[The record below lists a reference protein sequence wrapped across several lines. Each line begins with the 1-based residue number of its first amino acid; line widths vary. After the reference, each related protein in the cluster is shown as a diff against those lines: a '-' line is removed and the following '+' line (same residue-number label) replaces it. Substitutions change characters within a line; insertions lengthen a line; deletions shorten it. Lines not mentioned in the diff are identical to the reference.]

1 MSVRNAIVVLLS
13 TFALLFL
20 AGCGSN
26 GATIT
31 NPVAPPSGAFSA
43 STLNGTYVFS
53 VSGTDFAGAP
63 LAIVGTLTANGSGGI
78 TGGAVD
84 ISDAQITPLANV
96 SVGSGSYNVGV
107 DGRGRATLNLS
118 NSRFASTLMLDF
130 VLSSSSHGLVIE
142 LDGNGSG
149 SGTLDLQTAGVTPTG
164 TYAFS
169 LSGANFSGSPWATVG
184 NFAISGTSLTGL
196 DDLNEGGLV
205 AFSDPLSGTFQL
217 GPSSTPGTTL
227 SAGSFN
233 GTFDVFAIDAT
244 HLKFI
249 EMDSTAILSGDA
261 FSQTSTALPT
271 GTLAFTLGGDLGSNP
286 FSAGGFMTMNGSSV
300 TGSEDD
306 VVGTTVSSSNAPG
319 TFGATFTAAGIG
331 RFTLGS
337 FTTFVG
343 GTTYAAYP
351 SSGGLLLLEI
361 DSGTTTGITTGAAYT
376 QTSPLPAFA
385 SGQGY
390 GMNLSGVFLGS
401 ATFPA
406 SEVDDIAEFTANN
419 GTLTA
424 GIIDE
429 NSPGAPSPIFDVGL
443 VNGTYGT
450 IDSNGRYFVQA
461 QAGQTNSSNTTSNGG
476 FALTLYTVDGM
487 TFPFIEV
494 DGGQV
499 ATGVVVLQNSSAA
512 NPALAHAQMFV
523 PQPFIHAHVARQK
536 KN

>member
-1 MSVRNAIVVLLS
+1 MSAPKGTVLLFS
-13 TFALLFL
+13 LCALLIL
-20 AGCGSN
+20 GGCGGN
-26 GATIT
+26 GASIT
-31 NPVAPPSGAFSA
+31 RPVAPPSGAFSA
-43 STLNGTYVFS
+43 NSLNGTYVFS
-53 VSGTDFAGAP
+53 VSGADFQGLP
-63 LAIVGTLTANGSGGI
+63 LAIVGTFAANGSGGI
-78 TGGAVD
+78 SGGAVD
-84 ISDAQITPLANV
+84 INDAQITPVPNV

-118 NSRFASTLMLDF
+118 GSRFASTLMLDF

-142 LDGNGSG
+142 LDGNGTG

-184 NFAISGTSLTGL
+184 NFAISGTSLAGL

-205 AFSDPLSGTFQL
+205 SFSDPLSGAFQL

-261 FSQTSTALPT
+261 FSQTSATLPT

-286 FSAGGFMTMNGSSV
+286 FSAGGFMTMNGTSV
-300 TGSEDD
+300 NGSEDD

-319 TFGATFTAAGIG
+319 TFGATFTAAGTG

-361 DSGTTTGITTGAAYT
+361 DSSGITTGAAFA
-376 QTSPLPAFA
+376 QSSPIPTLA

-390 GMNLSGVFLGS
+390 GMNLSGINLGA
-401 ATFPA
+401 ATGTPV
-406 SEVDDIAEFTANN
+406 EVDDIAEFTANN

-429 NSPGAPSPIFDVGL
+429 NFTSAPAPNFDVGL
-443 VNGTYGT
+443 VNGTYVA
-450 IDSNGRYFVQA
+450 IDSNGRFGISA
-461 QAGQTNSSNTTSNGG
+461 QAGQNNSSTTTLNGG
-476 FALTLYTVDGM
+476 FTLTLYAVDG
-487 TFPFIEV
+487 TSFPFIEV

-499 ATGVVVLQNSSAA
+499 ATGVVVLQNSTGA

-523 PQPFIHAHVARQK
+523 PQPFIHAHVVRQT

>member
-13 TFALLFL
+13 TSALLFL

-53 VSGTDFAGAP
+53 VSGVDLSGAP

-78 TGGAVD
+78 TGGVVD
-84 ISDAQITPLANV
+84 VSDAVITPRPNLSV
-96 SVGSGSYNVGV
+96 SGGSYNVGV
-107 DGRGRATLNLS
+107 DGRGRATLNITGNTPFS
-118 NSRFASTLMLDF
+118 SSLMLDF
-130 VLSSSSHGLVIE
+130 VLSTSSHGLVIE

-169 LSGANFSGSPWATVG
+169 LSGENFSGTPWATVG
-184 NFAISGTSLTGL
+184 NFAISGTSLAGL

-217 GPSSTPGTTL
+217 GPSSSPATTL

-261 FSQTSTALPT
+261 FSQTSAALPT

-286 FSAGGFMTMNGSSV
+286 FSAGGFMTMNGTSV
-300 TGSEDD
+300 SGSEDD
-306 VVGTTVSSSNAPG
+306 VVGTSSTGPG

-331 RFTLGS
+331 RFTLGG

-376 QTSPLPAFA
+376 QTSPLPTFA

-390 GMNLSGVFLGS
+390 GMNLSGLFLGS
-401 ATFPA
+401 ATIPA

-429 NSPGAPSPIFDVGL
+429 NSPALTSPIFDVAL
-443 VNGTYGT
+443 VNGTYGA
-450 IDSNGRYFVQA
+450 IDSNGRYGISA
-461 QAGQTNSSNTTSNGG
+461 QAGQTNSSNTTLNGG
-476 FALTLYTVDGM
+476 FALTLYTVDGT